1 MSSSLHFYETSVPK
15 IKRRYS
21 IKSEYFN
28 SVIKSF
34 DQNMLNKKNNIL
46 KNSHLKYFTKKAYY
60 LGYLF
65 RLRVLTDEKENYFNL
80 N

>member
-1 MSSSLHFYETSVPK
+1 
-15 IKRRYS
+15 
-21 IKSEYFN
+21 
-28 SVIKSF
+28 
-34 DQNMLNKKNNIL
+34 MLNKKINIL
-46 KNSHLKYFTKKAYY
+46 KNSHLNYFTKKAYY